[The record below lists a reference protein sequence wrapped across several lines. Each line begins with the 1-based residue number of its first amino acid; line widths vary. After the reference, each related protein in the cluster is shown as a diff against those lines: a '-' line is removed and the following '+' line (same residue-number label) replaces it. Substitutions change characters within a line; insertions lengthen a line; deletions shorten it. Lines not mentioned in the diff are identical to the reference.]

1 MQLFVTYI
9 VLFVTAVKARFSD
22 FLFFHCGPYQRSR
35 KLPISASDCRAT
47 SNDFRDLN
55 MQLFVTYIVLFVTA
69 VKARFSDFYF
79 FHCGPYLIGALSL

>member
-1 MQLFVTYI
+1 MHHYLTQ
-9 VLFVTAVKARFSD
+9 
-22 FLFFHCGPYQRSR
+22 GQRSR

-69 VKARFSDFYF
+69 VKARSSDFYF
-79 FHCGPYLIGALSL
+79 FIADPMYGHQLGKRH

>member
-1 MQLFVTYI
+1 M
-9 VLFVTAVKARFSD
+9 
-22 FLFFHCGPYQRSR
+22 
-35 KLPISASDCRAT
+35 PISASDCRAT

-79 FHCGPYLIGALSL
+79 FIADPRVKGLTSKMAVRKQLSSREQSRLSMCVFLQTLRKC